1 MQQSAAF
8 KILKTRLKAV
18 PSYSFNREQLNRM
31 PSGDYYEFLPQMPD
45 EHKKKDKDGD
55 ATEDGGSSYNRLNFT
70 ERLNEFQE
78 MQKKHRVHTKSQ
90 RTTRSL
96 STSLPKVA
104 GFFILRVDFISLQ
117 NNINY

>member
-45 EHKKKDKDGD
+45 EHEKKDGD
-55 ATEDGGSSYNRLNFT
+55 VTEDGGSSYSRLNFNQ
-70 ERLNEFQE
+70 RLNEFQE

-90 RTTRSL
+90 RTSRSL

-117 NNINY
+117 SV